1 MANRFFRHRE
11 LHVVLL
17 ALLAEQP
24 MHGYELMGELGDRFG
39 PVYRPSAGSVYPALE
54 SLVAEGLIEPEPS
67 SDPIT
72 YALTPVGESAL
83 SHRSRDLLKLA
94 QRTGV
99 TLGAVAP
106 VEAALTR
113 LTEAARGAA
122 RVVDG
127 RGIERLLA
135 ATAERLESLTH
146 SLTKKEIS

>member
-1 MANRFFRHRE
+1 MSNRFFRHRE

-24 MHGYELMGELGDRFG
+24 MHGYELMGELGERFG
-39 PVYRPSAGSVYPALE
+39 PAYRSSAGSVYPALE
-54 SLVAEGLIEPEPS
+54 SLAAEGLIEPETN
-67 SDPIT
+67 SDPTT
-72 YALTPVGESAL
+72 YALTLVGESAL
-83 SHRSRDLLKLA
+83 SNRSRDLLKLA

-113 LTEAARGAA
+113 LIERARGAA

-127 RGIERLLA
+127 ERVARLLGE
-135 ATAERLESLTH
+135 TTDRLESLT
-146 SLTKKEIS
+146 KKEEIS